1 MEKESITNQ
10 TPGNENSESRDE
22 NTEEKAENQANEQA
36 AAAEEHPEQKK
47 EPEASQTE
55 PETEEP
61 VPTGD
66 KEEEPVSDEKE
77 KPLAEKEEK
86 PVSDEK
92 EKPLAEKEEKPAS
105 DEKEKP
111 APDEEEKP
119 APLDEE
125 KKQVPS
131 DEEQHDDEEDEDE
144 SDDDSGEAE
153 KFDTYPRE
161 KLVEMLEEIVE
172 SGDIPSIKTKV
183 ALIKVA
189 FLKLTREE
197 DHRKYEEYI
206 AGGGDKEEF
215 DSGPDPL
222 VDNFNKAFEK
232 YKERKAKYIEEQE
245 VLKLRNLDAKN
256 AILDELREL
265 VSSDES
271 LKSTYDKFKELQTRW
286 KEIGLVPAGEVNN
299 LWQNYHFLVEKFFD
313 KVKISKELRDLDLKK
328 NLDKKLELCEKAEE
342 LLLEKSIV
350 KSFKELQKYHHEWKE
365 IGPVPSDK
373 TEEIWERFKAAT
385 DKINERRRQHYSE
398 LAEQREQNLL
408 AKTALCDK
416 AEQLVANEIDTIKE
430 WQSKTDEINELFKVW
445 KTIGP
450 APKKDNDVIWD
461 RFKTC
466 LNTFFSNKKEYFN
479 EIKQEQLNNYNLKL
493 DLCKQAEVI
502 KDSTDWRKTTNDL
515 INLQKEWKKI
525 GPVPRRYSDKIWAR
539 FRAACD
545 EFFNRKSDFFANIG
559 EREKEN
565 LEKKKELI
573 EKVKNHE
580 FGDKKEENLEI
591 LKGFQRE
598 WTGIG
603 HVPIKEKDKIQ
614 NEFRKVIDEKLDK
627 LNISSVEIKTAGYAE
642 KVENLKDSPD
652 SQRSIRKE
660 MGFLNGKINNI
671 KEDINLWE
679 NNIGFLAKSKKAD
692 LLKKEFEKKINKA
705 KEEVALYEAKLKYL
719 RKAQNEV

>member
-22 NTEEKAENQANEQA
+22 NTKKQTEDQAKEKAS
-36 AAAEEHPEQKK
+36 AAEEQPEQKK

-55 PETEEP
+55 PETEKPEP
-61 VPTGD
+61 SRD
-66 KEEEPVSDEKE
+66 KEKEAVSDEKE
-77 KPLAEKEEK
+77 KPVPEEEEK
-86 PVSDEK
+86 PVSEEK
-92 EKPLAEKEEKPAS
+92 EKPVPEEEEKPAS
-105 DEKEKP
+105 VSD
-111 APDEEEKP
+111 
-119 APLDEE
+119 E
-125 KKQVPS
+125 KKQTPS
-131 DEEQHDDEEDEDE
+131 DEEHHDDEEDEDE
-144 SDDDSGEAE
+144 GDDDSEETE
-153 KFDTYPRE
+153 KYDTYPRE
-161 KLVEMLEEIVE
+161 RLVEMLEEIVE

-197 DHRKYEEYI
+197 DHKKYEEYI
-206 AGGGDKEEF
+206 AAGGDKEDF

-222 VDNFNKAFEK
+222 VDKFNKVFER

-271 LKSTYDKFKELQTRW
+271 LKSTYDKFKELQIKW

-342 LLLEKSIV
+342 LLIEKSIV

-373 TEEIWERFKAAT
+373 TDEIWERFKAAT

-398 LAEQREQNLL
+398 LAGQREQNLL

-416 AEQLVANEIDTIKE
+416 AEQIVANEINTIKE
-430 WQSKTDEINELFKVW
+430 WQVKTDEINELFKVW

-450 APKKDNDVIWD
+450 ASKKDNDVIWD

-466 LNTFFSNKKEYFN
+466 LNTFFSNKKEFFN

-493 DLCKQAEVI
+493 DLCKQAEAI

-565 LEKKKELI
+565 LGKKKELI
-573 EKVKNHE
+573 EKIKKHE
-580 FGDKKEENLEI
+580 FGDNKEENLDI

-614 NEFRKVIDEKLDK
+614 NEFRKAIDEKLDK

-652 SQRSIRKE
+652 SRRNIRKE
-660 MGFLNGKINNI
+660 MGFLNGKINKI

-719 RKAQNEV
+719 REAQNEA

>member
-22 NTEEKAENQANEQA
+22 NTKKQTEDQANEQA
-36 AAAEEHPEQKK
+36 AAAEEQPEQKK

-55 PETEEP
+55 PEKEKPETS
-61 VPTGD
+61 GD
-66 KEEEPVSDEKE
+66 KEEELVS
-77 KPLAEKEEK
+77 
-86 PVSDEK
+86 
-92 EKPLAEKEEKPAS
+92 
-105 DEKEKP
+105 
-111 APDEEEKP
+111 
-119 APLDEE
+119 
-125 KKQVPS
+125 
-131 DEEQHDDEEDEDE
+131 DEEDEG
-144 SDDDSGEAE
+144 DDDDGSEETE
-153 KFDTYPRE
+153 KYDTYPRE

-189 FLKLTREE
+189 FLKLTRDE
-197 DHRKYEEYI
+197 DHKKYEEYI
-206 AGGGDKEEF
+206 ADGGDKEDF

-222 VDNFNKAFEK
+222 VDKFNKAFGR

-245 VLKLRNLDAKN
+245 VLKLRNLDTKN

-286 KEIGLVPAGEVNN
+286 KEVGLVPAGEVNN

-328 NLDKKLELCEKAEE
+328 NLDKKLGLCEKAEE

-350 KSFKELQKYHHEWKE
+350 KSFKELQKYHQEWKE

-373 TEEIWERFKAAT
+373 TDEIWERFKAAT
-385 DKINERRRQHYSE
+385 DKINQRRREHYSE

-416 AEQLVANEIDTIKE
+416 AEQIVANEINTIKE
-430 WQSKTDEINELFKVW
+430 WQVKTDEINELFKVW

-466 LNTFFSNKKEYFN
+466 LNTFFSNKKEFFN
-479 EIKQEQLNNYNLKL
+479 EIKQQQLNNYNLKL
-493 DLCKQAEVI
+493 DLCKQAEAI

-525 GPVPRRYSDKIWAR
+525 GPVPRRYSDKIWTR

-573 EKVKNHE
+573 EKIKNHE
-580 FGDKKEENLEI
+580 FGVNKEENLDI

-614 NEFRKVIDEKLDK
+614 NEFRKAIDEKLDK

-642 KVENLKDSPD
+642 KVENLKDSPN
-652 SQRSIRKE
+652 SNRNIRKE
-660 MGFLNGKINNI
+660 MGFLNGKINKI

-719 RKAQNEV
+719 REAQNEV